1 MIEQE
6 LSMTPLKN
14 SITFVRPK
22 ENARFPTIVSL
33 FNNAFPMSAHAF
45 LTELIAAWNDHN
57 KQRLLDLYHPD
68 FEGEDL
74 SEGKRANGLYD
85 AGRMIDYVLTA
96 FPDLEMTL
104 LEWGTDGDK
113 VFCFWQAS
121 GHQRGRLMNIPP
133 TGKAVSFMGSTF
145 ITLKDG
151 KIIRSR
157 RIWDVATALRN
168 IGLLPE
174 PTTFEYR

>member
-1 MIEQE
+1 
-6 LSMTPLKN
+6 
-14 SITFVRPK
+14 
-22 ENARFPTIVSL
+22 
-33 FNNAFPMSAHAF
+33 
-45 LTELIAAWNDHN
+45 
-57 KQRLLDLYHPD
+57 
-68 FEGEDL
+68 
-74 SEGKRANGLYD
+74 
-85 AGRMIDYVLTA
+85 
-96 FPDLEMTL
+96 
-104 LEWGTDGDK
+104 
-113 VFCFWQAS
+113 
-121 GHQRGRLMNIPP
+121 MNIPP